1 MLVKSSTHNAAR
13 IFGVKMIRLHGYV
26 SLEMKF
32 VNFVNFSFFS
42 FFFFFFL
49 FFTSAKFSRNHR
61 RFQHPSTY
69 CILFS
74 HTHTHPIMIQLL
86 PRTHVTLGL
95 RAVNSTRMLPLA
107 FASRCRRRDFSN
119 SAHQLAPPTKIT
131 SSTKVVDISNHPIIK
146 KLPPFLHPYF
156 ANFLNFPVSH
166 LTSFLVLHELTA
178 VVPLFGLWSL
188 FTHLDWPAAS
198 TITELLPPAL
208 VQSGEKYIDAM
219 ATRNSWTDLAGDN
232 ILRGALAYAVV
243 KVLMPVR
250 ALLSVLATP
259 WFAERVVIPVTRLL
273 NRRKSTSAA
282 GSADAK
288 DPTVAEQL
296 QHQQNKTKTKSEK
309 EDSYISVN
317 ADPKGQVWNQEIPS
331 ELPHF
336 KQKTSDPNKPS
347 L

>member
-1 MLVKSSTHNAAR
+1 
-13 IFGVKMIRLHGYV
+13 
-26 SLEMKF
+26 
-32 VNFVNFSFFS
+32 
-42 FFFFFFL
+42 
-49 FFTSAKFSRNHR
+49 
-61 RFQHPSTY
+61 
-69 CILFS
+69 
-74 HTHTHPIMIQLL
+74 MIQRLSRRHL
-86 PRTHVTLGL
+86 MLGL
-95 RAVNSTRMLPLA
+95 RPLTSNFNASIAFPLHRPFTASST
-107 FASRCRRRDFSN
+107 
-119 SAHQLAPPTKIT
+119 QLAPLTPKIT
-131 SSTKVVDISNHPIIK
+131 SKTKVVDISNHPIIK

-208 VQSGEKYIDAM
+208 VQSGEKYIGAM
-219 ATRNSWTDLAGDN
+219 AERNSWSDLAADN
-232 ILRGALAYAVV
+232 VLRGALAYGVV

-259 WFAERVVIPVTRLL
+259 WFAERVVIPITRLL
-273 NRRKSTSAA
+273 NRRKRSE
-282 GSADAK
+282 ADQ
-288 DPTVAEQL
+288 DPTVAEKL
-296 QHQQNKTKTKSEK
+296 QKQQNKAK
-309 EDSYISVN
+309 DNNNYVSVN
-317 ADPKGQVWNQEIPS
+317 ADPKGQVWNQDIPS

>member
-1 MLVKSSTHNAAR
+1 M
-13 IFGVKMIRLHGYV
+13 
-26 SLEMKF
+26 
-32 VNFVNFSFFS
+32 
-42 FFFFFFL
+42 
-49 FFTSAKFSRNHR
+49 
-61 RFQHPSTY
+61 
-69 CILFS
+69 
-74 HTHTHPIMIQLL
+74 
-86 PRTHVTLGL
+86 TLGL
-95 RAVNSTRMLPLA
+95 RAVNSTRLLPLA
-107 FASRCRRRDFSN
+107 FASCCRRDFTV
-119 SAHQLAPPTKIT
+119 SARQLAPPPKIT
-131 SSTKVVDISNHPIIK
+131 STTKVVDISDHPIIK

-198 TITELLPPAL
+198 AITELLPPAL

-219 ATRNSWTDLAGDN
+219 ATRNAWTDLAADN

-259 WFAERVVIPVTRLL
+259 WFAERVVIPITRLL
-273 NRRKSTSAA
+273 NRRKGARAA
-282 GSADAK
+282 DSNQVK
-288 DPTVAEQL
+288 DVTVAEQL
-296 QHQQNKTKTKSEK
+296 QHQQNQPKPEK
-309 EDSYISVN
+309 KDNYISVN
-317 ADPKGQVWNQEIPS
+317 ADPKGQVWNQDIPS
-331 ELPHF
+331 ELPQF